1 MEKNSGPLSPHLQIY
16 KWQFSSLLS
25 ITHRLTGTINTV
37 GFFVIVLWIL
47 FLALGPE
54 CYNFYQKFLRSF
66 IGKFILVGFTW
77 SFVYHMFN
85 GIRHL
90 AWDFG
95 LDFFDN
101 YFSIIIFA
109 LFLIFAGLHLKL
121 GLG

>member
-54 CYNFYQKFLRSF
+54 YYNFYQTFLRSF

-95 LDFFDN
+95 YGYEIKIANLSGTVS
-101 YFSIIIFA
+101 YT
-109 LFLIFAGLHLKL
+109 HLTL
-121 GLG
+121 PTSDLV